1 VYKPGHAQDAE
12 VVRDCGLA
20 LAERLDEVAHAYL
33 AFRGSGEHG
42 QDPEP
47 DRVGE
52 GGKALSKLIG
62 VSLLVH
68 VGARLACAL
77 WRMTADLA
85 ELAGV
90 AVSFDFVLCWP
101 SRAC

>member
-1 VYKPGHAQDAE
+1 
-12 VVRDCGLA
+12 VVRDCRLA

-33 AFRGSGEHG
+33 AFRGSDEHG

-47 DRVGE
+47 DRVAE

-68 VGARLACAL
+68 VGARLACA
-77 WRMTADLA
+77 R
-85 ELAGV
+85 
-90 AVSFDFVLCWP
+90 
-101 SRAC
+101 